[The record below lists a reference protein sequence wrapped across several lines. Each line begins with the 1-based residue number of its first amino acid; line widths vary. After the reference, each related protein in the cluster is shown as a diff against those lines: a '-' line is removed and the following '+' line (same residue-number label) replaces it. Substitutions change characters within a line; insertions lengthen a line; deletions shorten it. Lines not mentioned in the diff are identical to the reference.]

1 MFRQAVRRFVE
12 KEVLPYHKEWE
23 AAGMVSRDLWRK
35 AGEAGFLCMAV
46 PEKYGG
52 MGETD
57 YRYNLILTEEFTS
70 VNATG
75 PGFSLHTDVV
85 TPYLLNY
92 ANEEQ
97 KRRWLPKMITG
108 ETITAIAMTEPDAGS
123 DLAGMRTTAVLQDD
137 HYLLNG
143 QKTFIT
149 NGILNDLVIVAAKT
163 DPDAR
168 HQGLTLL
175 VVERGMAG
183 YSRGR
188 NLEKMGWHAQDTAE
202 LFFENVH
209 VPVENR
215 LGEEGA
221 GFLYLVQ
228 NLPQERLSIAA
239 AAVVQAQAALDMTI
253 RYCQER
259 EAFDRPIGKFQHNRF
274 KLAEMKTELE
284 IAWVFLD
291 KCVLAHNEGELTAV
305 DAAMAKWWTTEL
317 NKKVID
323 QCLQLHG
330 GYGYMM
336 EYPIAWMY
344 LENRWQTIGGGSTE
358 IMKDL
363 IGRAMGF

>member
-1 MFRQAVRRFVE
+1 
-12 KEVLPYHKEWE
+12 
-23 AAGMVSRDLWRK
+23 
-35 AGEAGFLCMAV
+35 
-46 PEKYGG
+46 
-52 MGETD
+52 
-57 YRYNLILTEEFTS
+57 
-70 VNATG
+70 
-75 PGFSLHTDVV
+75 
-85 TPYLLNY
+85 
-92 ANEEQ
+92 
-97 KRRWLPKMITG
+97 
-108 ETITAIAMTEPDAGS
+108 
-123 DLAGMRTTAVLQDD
+123 
-137 HYLLNG
+137 
-143 QKTFIT
+143 
-149 NGILNDLVIVAAKT
+149 
-163 DPDAR
+163 
-168 HQGLTLL
+168 
-175 VVERGMAG
+175 
-183 YSRGR
+183 
-188 NLEKMGWHAQDTAE
+188 MGWHAQDTAE
-202 LFFENVH
+202 LFFENVR

-239 AAVVQAQAALDMTI
+239 AAVVQSQAALDMTI
-253 RYCQER
+253 GYCQER
-259 EAFDRPIGKFQHNRF
+259 EAFGRPIGKFQHNRF

-291 KCVLAHNEGELTAV
+291 KCVLAHNEGDLTAV